1 MNHFDW
7 SFSDGSPGITTLPV
21 PITVPATPQTSIQ
34 HTFTGEGVYVATLT
48 AYNNFGCS
56 SVCTNEIYL
65 IPLPTATAGGSQT
78 ICSNSSATVSG
89 ASSLNGT
96 IFWTHNGVGN
106 ITNGQGTLSPTY
118 TSVIEDAG
126 NTVTLTMTV
135 SSTYTLACSPPAI
148 ATFTIF
154 VNPSSINTTN
164 ASAFNSYFWNGTTY
178 YTSGVYTVTTA
189 NCVTESLN
197 LTITNPAQSCTPGA
211 NFADSTFGF
220 WPSTATNFPPASI
233 GCSYSTNINFM
244 VPSTITEEIVAV
256 IPEAVQF
263 LGSPISSYT
272 ITSVTGL
279 PSGFLYVC
287 NISSCQYNGGS
298 NGCAN
303 IYGTTSAPAGS
314 YPVSIE
320 VDITILISLFPG
332 SPPIPF
338 TQSITFDGYSIEL
351 GSAGNTTTSVTS
363 CGSYTW
369 NGTTYTSSGVYTG
382 TTTNCITEAL
392 NLTITPPSSTNTTTA
407 TSCDSYTWNGTSY
420 SESGVYTGTTTNCVT
435 ESLNLTIQ
443 PSAIDTILGSVCSG
457 FPFIWNN
464 QSYSTSGNYTQTFQ
478 AANGCDSNVT
488 LNLTVFPTNFNPT
501 FSSNQQLFTSPPF
514 AVQFSNTTINL
525 SNYTFTWYWG
535 DGTSTTSNNPT
546 VFHEYLSNGLYSV
559 TLEAVN
565 NVTGCLDQ
573 TTLTDYI
580 FTTGGVSCSHS
591 SVINQVGP
599 INGCSSQPIIITCN
613 SDPNFTYQWRRNGVY
628 IQGNNNDTL
637 LVNQP
642 GSYSVIISVN
652 GCPVSSL
659 PVVVNIA
666 NITAP
671 TISSSGAIQPC
682 IGGSVILSVSL
693 GYTNYLWS
701 NGATT
706 QSITVSSSGNFSV
719 QGTGA
724 NGCIATSQPY
734 NVNASFLPTQNIC
747 VVGVDSM
754 TNNIRVVW
762 EKPLTTAIDSFYVY
776 KESTVSNVYTQVGTR
791 AYDSLSVW
799 IDPISNPAV
808 QAYRYKITALDTCGV
823 ETPLSDLHKTIH
835 LTINQGVGGAWNL
848 IWSNYEG
855 INFGSYKIYRGT
867 STSNMSLLTSIQSNL
882 NSYTDLTPP
891 SGLVYYQIEIIN
903 PNNCSPTKSINY
915 SSSKS
920 NITSNGQNDLLVITS
935 DYISIFP
942 NPTTSKITVKSSL
955 ELIGKEYIIYDQLGK
970 EVMSGII
977 TSEETEIDLS
987 NISEGVYLFKVG
999 TDMQESFKIIKQ

>member
-1 MNHFDW
+1 MKKP
-7 SFSDGSPGITTLPV
+7 SMKTLLLLF
-21 PITVPATPQTSIQ
+21 A
-34 HTFTGEGVYVATLT
+34 LT
-48 AYNNFGCS
+48 A
-56 SVCTNEIYL
+56 
-65 IPLPTATAGGSQT
+65 
-78 ICSNSSATVSG
+78 
-89 ASSLNGT
+89 
-96 IFWTHNGVGN
+96 
-106 ITNGQGTLSPTY
+106 
-118 TSVIEDAG
+118 
-126 NTVTLTMTV
+126 
-135 SSTYTLACSPPAI
+135 
-148 ATFTIF
+148 ATFIS
-154 VNPSSINTTN
+154 N
-164 ASAFNSYFWNGTTY
+164 
-178 YTSGVYTVTTA
+178 
-189 NCVTESLN
+189 
-197 LTITNPAQSCTPGA
+197 AQSCSPGT
-211 NFADSTFGF
+211 NYADSTSGGF
-220 WPSTATNFPPASI
+220 WPDTVTNLPPALTS
-233 GCSYSTNINFM
+233 CPYSTSINFNI
-244 VPSTITEEIVAV
+244 PSTITNEFANDLCASTGCVTSSFIG
-256 IPEAVQF
+256 I
-263 LGSPISSYT
+263 PISSFK
-272 ITSVTGL
+272 IINISGL
-279 PSGFLYVC
+279 PAGFSYGC
-287 NISSCQYNGGS
+287 NISSCQYGGGS
-298 NGCAN
+298 NGCVN
-303 IYGTTSAPAGS
+303 IYGTSLAPAGS
-314 YPVSIE
+314 YPVTIYCE
-320 VDITILISLFPG
+320 VTVLFYFGGNVFPAVDTTFLNGYLIVLGNPTN
-332 SPPIPF
+332 IN
-338 TQSITFDGYSIEL
+338 TTSITACD
-351 GSAGNTTTSVTS
+351 
-363 CGSYTW
+363 SYVW
-369 NGTTYTSSGVYTG
+369 NGTTYNASGVYTG
-382 TTTNCITEAL
+382 TTTNCAIQSL
-392 NLTITPPSSTNTTTA
+392 NLTITPSSTNTTTVTA
-407 TSCDSYTWNGTSY
+407 CDSYVWNGTTY
-420 SESGVYTGTTTNCVT
+420 TASGVYSGTTTNCVT
-435 ESLNLTIQ
+435 QYLNLTIQ

-464 QSYSTSGNYTQTFQ
+464 QSYSTSGSYTQTFQ
-478 AANGCDSNVT
+478 ASNGCDSNVT

-591 SVINQVGP
+591 SVINQFGP

-682 IGGSVILSVSL
+682 IGGSVILSASL

-724 NGCIATSQPY
+724 NGCIANSQPY
-734 NVNASFLPTQNIC
+734 TVNASFLPTQNIC

-776 KESTVSNVYTQVGTR
+776 KESTVSNVYAQVGSR

-903 PNNCSPTKSINY
+903 PNSCSPTKSTNY
-915 SSSKS
+915 SLSRS
-920 NITSNGQNDLLVITS
+920 NIVVNGQNDLLQ
-935 DYISIFP
+935 ISNDFISVYP
-942 NPTTSKITVKSSL
+942 NPTNGEFIIDITKG
-955 ELIGKEYIIYDQLGK
+955 LIGEQYVITDF
-970 EVMSGII
+970 SG
-977 TSEETEIDLS
+977 
-987 NISEGVYLFKVG
+987 
-999 TDMQESFKIIKQ
+999 KIIKIGKFENSKEKVDIDDFSKGVFIIQIKNRNIQERIIKL

>member
-1 MNHFDW
+1 M
-7 SFSDGSPGITTLPV
+7 
-21 PITVPATPQTSIQ
+21 
-34 HTFTGEGVYVATLT
+34 
-48 AYNNFGCS
+48 
-56 SVCTNEIYL
+56 
-65 IPLPTATAGGSQT
+65 
-78 ICSNSSATVSG
+78 
-89 ASSLNGT
+89 
-96 IFWTHNGVGN
+96 
-106 ITNGQGTLSPTY
+106 
-118 TSVIEDAG
+118 
-126 NTVTLTMTV
+126 
-135 SSTYTLACSPPAI
+135 
-148 ATFTIF
+148 
-154 VNPSSINTTN
+154 
-164 ASAFNSYFWNGTTY
+164 
-178 YTSGVYTVTTA
+178 
-189 NCVTESLN
+189 N
-197 LTITNPAQSCTPGA
+197 LTIT
-211 NFADSTFGF
+211 
-220 WPSTATNFPPASI
+220 PS
-233 GCSYSTNINFM
+233 STN
-244 VPSTITEEIVAV
+244 
-256 IPEAVQF
+256 
-263 LGSPISSYT
+263 
-272 ITSVTGL
+272 
-279 PSGFLYVC
+279 
-287 NISSCQYNGGS
+287 
-298 NGCAN
+298 
-303 IYGTTSAPAGS
+303 
-314 YPVSIE
+314 
-320 VDITILISLFPG
+320 
-332 SPPIPF
+332 
-338 TQSITFDGYSIEL
+338 
-351 GSAGNTTTSVTS
+351 TTSVS
-363 CGSYTW
+363 ACDNYTW
-369 NGTTYTSSGVYTG
+369 NGTTYTASGVYIG
-382 TTTNCITEAL
+382 TTTNCI
-392 NLTITPPSSTNTTTA
+392 
-407 TSCDSYTWNGTSY
+407 
-420 SESGVYTGTTTNCVT
+420 T

-682 IGGSVILSVSL
+682 LGGSVILSASL

-719 QGTGA
+719 QGIGA
-724 NGCIATSQPY
+724 NGCIANSQPY
-734 NVNASFLPTQNIC
+734 TVNASFLPTQNIC
-747 VVGVDSM
+747 VVGVDSL

-776 KESTVSNVYTQVGTR
+776 KESTVSNVYAQVGSR

-823 ETPLSDLHKTIH
+823 ETPLSDFHKTIH

-848 IWSNYEG
+848 IWSHYEG

-867 STSNMSLLTSIQSNL
+867 SLSNMALLTTIQSNL
-882 NSYTDLTPP
+882 NSYTDLNPP
-891 SGLVYYQIEIIN
+891 TGLVYYQIEIIN
-903 PNNCSPTKSINY
+903 PNNCSPSKSTNY
-915 SSSKS
+915 SLSRS
-920 NITSNGQNDLLVITS
+920 NIVINGQNDLLQ
-935 DYISIFP
+935 ISNDFISVYP
-942 NPTTSKITVKSSL
+942 NPTNGEFIIDITKG
-955 ELIGKEYIIYDQLGK
+955 LIGEQYYVTDF
-970 EVMSGII
+970 SGR
-977 TSEETEIDLS
+977 
-987 NISEGVYLFKVG
+987 
-999 TDMQESFKIIKQ
+999 IIKIGKFENSKEKVDIDDFSKGVFMIQIKNRNIQERIIKL

>member
-1 MNHFDW
+1 MKN
-7 SFSDGSPGITTLPV
+7 
-21 PITVPATPQTSIQ
+21 
-34 HTFTGEGVYVATLT
+34 TLT
-48 AYNNFGCS
+48 FYFIAFSLSTLFAQQQIGNSNMEDWDNIGASTEEPTNWNGFKTASGGLSSFASQQVFRSTAIRSGASGMYCARIFSKSVFGVVANGNLTLGKINMGSTTVTDPANHNASITNDANFSETLTSLPDSIVFWAKFTAAQQNQQARIHAIIHDAFDVHDPIDVAS
-56 SVCTNEIYL
+56 SSHVL
-65 IPLPTATAGGSQT
+65 ATAGLNYSPNVNWIRYSVPFESYAFTGTVPTPQYILVTFTTNAIPGGGAANDEVLIDDIQLIYDAPTAAVLSGNAN
-78 ICSNSSATVSG
+78 ICSG
-89 ASSLNGT
+89 ASTNLSVAVTGGT
-96 IFWTHNGVGN
+96 A
-106 ITNGQGTLSPTY
+106 PY
-118 TSVIEDAG
+118 
-126 NTVTLTMTV
+126 TVTLTDGTNNYSATGASPV
-135 SSTYTLACSPPAI
+135 SISVSPTATSTYT
-148 ATFTIF
+148 
-154 VNPSSINTTN
+154 
-164 ASAFNSYFWNGTTY
+164 
-178 YTSGVYTVTTA
+178 
-189 NCVTESLN
+189 
-197 LTITNPAQSCTPGA
+197 
-211 NFADSTFGF
+211 
-220 WPSTATNFPPASI
+220 
-233 GCSYSTNINFM
+233 
-244 VPSTITEEIVAV
+244 IV
-256 IPEAVQF
+256 
-263 LGSPISSYT
+263 
-272 ITSVTGL
+272 SVTGVL
-279 PSGFLYVC
+279 TGTGNTGTAIVTVTPS
-287 NISSCQYNGGS
+287 S
-298 NGCAN
+298 
-303 IYGTTSAPAGS
+303 T
-314 YPVSIE
+314 
-320 VDITILISLFPG
+320 
-332 SPPIPF
+332 
-338 TQSITFDGYSIEL
+338 
-351 GSAGNTTTSVTS
+351 NTTTAIA
-363 CGSYTW
+363 CDNYTW
-369 NGTTYTSSGVYTG
+369 NGTTYTASGVYTG
-382 TTTNCITEAL
+382 TTTNCITQFL
-392 NLTITPPSSTNTTTA
+392 S
-407 TSCDSYTWNGTSY
+407 
-420 SESGVYTGTTTNCVT
+420 
-435 ESLNLTIQ
+435 LTIQ
-443 PSAIDTILGSVCSG
+443 PSAINTISGSVCSG
-457 FPFIWNN
+457 FPYIWNN
-464 QSYSTSGNYTQTFQ
+464 QSYSTSGSYTQTFQ

-642 GSYSVIISVN
+642 GSYAVIISVN

-666 NITAP
+666 NVTAP

-682 IGGSVILSVSL
+682 LGGSVILSASL

-724 NGCIATSQPY
+724 NGCIANSQPY
-734 NVNASFLPTQNIC
+734 TVNASFLPTQNIC
-747 VVGVDSM
+747 VVGVDSL

-762 EKPLTTAIDSFYVY
+762 EKPITTAIDSFYVY
-776 KESTVSNVYTQVGTR
+776 KESTVSNVYAQVGSR

-823 ETPLSDLHKTIH
+823 ETPMSDFHKTIH

-848 IWSNYEG
+848 IWSHYEG

-903 PNNCSPTKSINY
+903 PNSCSPTKSTNY
-915 SSSKS
+915 SLSRS
-920 NITSNGQNDLLVITS
+920 NIVVNGQNDLLQ
-935 DYISIFP
+935 ISNDFISVYP
-942 NPTTSKITVKSSL
+942 NPTNGEFIIDITKG
-955 ELIGKEYIIYDQLGK
+955 LIGEQYYITDF
-970 EVMSGII
+970 SG
-977 TSEETEIDLS
+977 
-987 NISEGVYLFKVG
+987 
-999 TDMQESFKIIKQ
+999 KIIKFGKFENSKEKVDIDDFSKGVFIIQIKNRNIQERIIKL